1 MVKVLKTRSQLMG
14 WWQGGRTWLTIPSLL
29 YGGQFVPWH
38 IPAMVCYLLTGHRA
52 QGPTQRAEPR
62 YELIV
67 SVFPMGEEHWLKLA
81 ITYHFCK
88 IQMWN
93 PKSGSPSS
101 LEPCLWTFLD
111 FVFFSL
117 NIYQSVTGKHNKRMK
132 NVEEHA
138 DLRDFST
145 SPCLQTAEWSRY
157 SHGYKRPN
165 STRSQSFPDSNRR
178 TPISGGRE
186 RCIKCSSKCLHRAV
200 SQLVSTVR
208 PRRRRQ
214 RREQLRGEGQ
224 PQGWLLK

>member
-1 MVKVLKTRSQLMG
+1 MVKVLKTWSQLMG
-14 WWQGGRTWLTIPSLL
+14 WWQGGRTWLTIPSWL

-132 NVEEHA
+132 KVEECWRTCRQILGIFPLLPA
-138 DLRDFST
+138 F
-145 SPCLQTAEWSRY
+145 
-157 SHGYKRPN
+157 KRL
-165 STRSQSFPDSNRR
+165 
-178 TPISGGRE
+178 SGQDIVMAMNVPTQLGV
-186 RCIKCSSKCLHRAV
+186 KV
-200 SQLVSTVR
+200 SQIPTDAPLFQEV
-208 PRRRRQ
+208 
-214 RREQLRGEGQ
+214 E
-224 PQGWLLK
+224 KDA